1 MKIAILGYG
10 LQGKSSYEYW
20 REGNDITIC
29 DRNVSLEVPNDA
41 STQLGEDYLANLDK
55 FDLLVRSPNLHPRDI
70 IKANSLAIEAKITSN
85 TNEFMRVCPSK
96 NIIGV
101 TGTKGKGTTSTLIT
115 RMLEASGKKVHLGGN
130 IGTPP
135 LELLNPP
142 AGGNIE
148 PSDWVVLEL
157 ANFQLIDLKYS
168 PGLAVCL
175 MVEPEHLDWHADMAE
190 YIAAKSQLFR
200 WQTTSDTAI
209 YYAKNDISQQIA
221 SASAGQQVPFMK
233 APGAEVIDGK
243 IVIASQ
249 IICDVSALMMLGKHN
264 WQNACAATTAV
275 WFSLS
280 SVEGQITQN
289 VEAIREVLTNFA
301 GLPFRIELRAEK
313 NNVRYYNDSFASG
326 PGATL
331 AAIDSIPGK
340 KVMIMGGYDR
350 GLDLTELAEKVKN
363 ASDEISKVL
372 IIGASGQRLAEN
384 FDAASFDNYQMC
396 NAKNMPEIVKAASTL
411 AQPGDAVVLS
421 PGFASFDMFKNFEDR
436 GIKFN
441 QAVDAL

>member
-20 REGNDITIC
+20 RQGNDITIC
-29 DRNVSLEVPNDA
+29 DRNASLEVPNDA
-41 STQLGEDYLANLDK
+41 STQLGEDYLANLDR

-70 IKANSLAIEAKITSN
+70 IKANSLAIEGKITSN

-115 RMLEASGKKVHLGGN
+115 RMLEASGKTVHLGGN

-135 LELLNPP
+135 LELLKD
-142 AGGNIE
+142 NIE
-148 PSDWVVLEL
+148 SSDWVVLEL

-168 PGLAVCL
+168 PPLAICL
-175 MVEPEHLDWHADMAE
+175 MVEPEHLDWHADIAE
-190 YIAAKSQLFR
+190 YIAAKSQLFAH
-200 WQTTSDTAI
+200 QTTSDTAI
-209 YYAKNDISQQIA
+209 FYAKNDISQQIA
-221 SASAGQQVPFMK
+221 SASAGQQIPFMEP
-233 APGAEVIDGK
+233 PGVEVIDDK

-249 IICDVSALMMLGKHN
+249 TICDVSALMMLGKHN
-264 WQNACAATTAV
+264 WQNACAAATAV
-275 WFSLS
+275 WQINPDA
-280 SVEGQITQN
+280 SVIH
-289 VEAIREVLTNFA
+289 EVLTNFA

-326 PGATL
+326 PGATI
-331 AAIDSIPGK
+331 AAIDSVPGK

-350 GLDLTELAEKVKN
+350 GLDLSELAEKVKT
-363 ASDEISKVL
+363 ASDDIRKVL

-384 FDAASFDNYQMC
+384 FDTAGFSNYEKSE
-396 NAKNMPEIVKAASTL
+396 AKQMPEIVKAASAL
-411 AQPGDAVVLS
+411 AQHGDAVVLS
-421 PGFASFDMFKNFEDR
+421 PAFASFDLFKNFEDR

-441 QAVDAL
+441 AAVEDL